1 MNIMNAGALLTPG
14 LLADLA
20 YVYKT
25 TYKGVYERLKDVV
38 WLDATSD
45 KLQEIRGYLNAAPY
59 PERWDRGSTIAAA
72 AMTSVQFT
80 IPNQDWGKR
89 IYLHDDDV
97 QDDQTGSM
105 WTMARDL
112 GEHWATLPERV
123 FYQTL
128 QSTTDPTLLPTIP
141 NAADGSAWFVGTS
154 RFGVATG
161 NQFSNTGQTINAILN
176 DIFTIKQTYIN
187 QQDTQNQPLWDPT
200 QIQEKGFRIFYGP
213 SLTLV
218 FSQALKANIIPIG
231 ANTTTSN
238 AGITNFLLSDG
249 TKVSA
254 ENNQRITGNSY
265 YALLQGLPNEKRGF
279 IRQIRQGFFESIA
292 NWETSDHTRDT
303 GELYLQYKNREGYGL
318 GVVFNSVKVV

>member
-1 MNIMNAGALLTPG
+1 MNIINAGALLTPG
-14 LLADLA
+14 LLADLS

-59 PERWDRGSTIAAA
+59 PERWDRGSTIASA
-72 AMTSVQFT
+72 AMQAVQFT

-123 FYQTL
+123 FYQVM
-128 QSTTDPTLLPTIP
+128 QSTTDPTLLPVQP
-141 NAADGSAWFVGTS
+141 NAADGTGIYSGSS
-154 RFGVATG
+154 RFGIATG
-161 NQFSNTGQTINAILN
+161 NQFNNTGQTVNAVLN

-187 QQDTQNQPLWDPT
+187 MQDTQNQPLWDPT
-200 QIQEKGFRIFYGP
+200 QIQRNGFRLFYGP
-213 SLTLV
+213 ALTLV
-218 FSQALKANIIPIG
+218 MAQAAKANIVPIG
-231 ANTTTSN
+231 PNTATSN
-238 AGITNFLLSDG
+238 AGVTNVLLADG
-249 TKVSA
+249 TPIGF
-254 ENNQRITGNSY
+254 EINQRITGNSF
-265 YALLQGLPNEKRGF
+265 YAWLQGLPVEKRGF

-303 GELYLQYKNREGYGL
+303 GELYLQYKDREGYGL
-318 GVVFNSVKVV
+318 GVVFNTVKVV